1 MKNTLIAATVALL
14 ALAFAPAASAGECGT
29 IKLYDKN
36 NTRQRVY
43 GVKLL
48 EVDGNPEWN
57 RKYLKAVPVGSHT
70 FKIGEQIPNSELSQQ
85 VARWNDRSIRTR
97 ELTIDVQP
105 NVLYVI
111 GAKFDPDQR
120 TDVKNYWAPIVLR
133 DEGHPCSLD

>member
-1 MKNTLIAATVALL
+1 MNLKLTALAAVL
-14 ALAFAPAASAGECGT
+14 ALSAAPAFAAGECGT
-29 IKLYDKN
+29 IKLYDKT
-36 NTRQRVY
+36 NTRQHIY

-97 ELTIDVQP
+97 ELTIDIQP

-111 GAKFDPDQR
+111 GAKFDKDKR
-120 TDVKNYWAPIVLR
+120 TDVKEYWAPIVLR
-133 DEGHPCSLD
+133 DEGHACRLD

>member
-1 MKNTLIAATVALL
+1 MNLKLTAVAAV
-14 ALAFAPAASAGECGT
+14 LAFFVAPAFAAGECGMV
-29 IKLYDKN
+29 KLYDKN

-57 RKYLKAVPVGSHT
+57 RTYLKAIPVGPHK

-97 ELTIDVQP
+97 ELEIDIQP

-111 GAKFDPDQR
+111 GAKFDPDKR
-120 TDVKNYWAPIVLR
+120 TDVKEYWAPIVLR
-133 DEGHPCSLD
+133 DEGHACHLE